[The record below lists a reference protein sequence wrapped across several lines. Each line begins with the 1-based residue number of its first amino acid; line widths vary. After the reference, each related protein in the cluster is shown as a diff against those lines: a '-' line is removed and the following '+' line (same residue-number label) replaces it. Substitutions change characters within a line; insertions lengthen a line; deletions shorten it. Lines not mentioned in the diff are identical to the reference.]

1 MGQCVLSSEKQR
13 SAIAVV
19 HRPVWRDMMIHTP
32 VCDLL
37 GITHPIVLGGMAT
50 GTSVPL
56 VAAVSNTGDLGIL
69 GVTGQSAGEI
79 GERIAAIRA
88 ATAQPFGVNFLLFLT
103 NEANFAAALEA
114 RPPVVSFA
122 WARPDQ
128 DLHHYVQRVHDAG
141 LLAMYMAGE
150 VPEAERAAEAGADVI
165 VAQGTE
171 GGGHVGW
178 MASMALVPM
187 VVNAVAPRP
196 VLAAGG
202 IADGRGLAAALALG
216 AEGVL
221 LGTRFLAT
229 DESPLHANLK
239 QAIVRSSG
247 HDTVLTEIPDIATG
261 QVWPGAMARALRNR
275 FIDQW
280 AGREWALRQQP
291 QALRDTARTARLA
304 GDVDNASVLIGQDA
318 GLIDAILPA
327 SEVVQRMIAQAEEII
342 VGHLRQVVRS

>member
-1 MGQCVLSSEKQR
+1 
-13 SAIAVV
+13 
-19 HRPVWRDMMIHTP
+19 
-32 VCDLL
+32 LL
-37 GITHPIVLGGMAT
+37 GISHPVVLGGMAS

-56 VAAVSNTGDLGIL
+56 VAAVSTAGGLGTL
-69 GVTGQSAGEI
+69 GVTGLNAAQMCDQ
-79 GERIAAIRA
+79 IAAIRA
-88 ATAQPFGVNFLLFLT
+88 ATDKPFGINFLLFRT
-103 NEANFAAALEA
+103 EEASFHAALKA
-114 RPPVVSFA
+114 CPPVVSFA
-122 WARPDQ
+122 WARPEQ
-128 DLHHYVQRVHDAG
+128 DLRGYFQRVHDAG
-141 LLAMYMAGE
+141 LLVMHMAGE
-150 VPEAERAAEAGADVI
+150 VPEAVRAAEAGADVI

-229 DESPLHANLK
+229 DEAPLHANLK
-239 QAIVRSSG
+239 QAIVHSTG
-247 HDTVLTEIPDIATG
+247 HDTVLTDIPDIAAG

-275 FIDQW
+275 FIAQW

-291 QALRDTARTARLA
+291 RAVGDAALQARLH
-304 GDVDNASVLIGQDA
+304 GDVDNASIFIGQDA

-327 SEVVQRMIAQAEEII
+327 GEVIQRIVAQAEEII
-342 VGHLRQVVRS
+342 AGRLRPMVR